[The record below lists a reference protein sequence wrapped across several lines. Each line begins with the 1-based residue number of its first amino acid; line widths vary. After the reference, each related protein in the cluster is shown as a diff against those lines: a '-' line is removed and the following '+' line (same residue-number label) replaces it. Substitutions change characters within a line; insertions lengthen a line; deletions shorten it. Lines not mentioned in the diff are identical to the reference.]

1 MDMKRIFFLV
11 LSVLTF
17 SALPLLAYSPNEGD
31 FGTTAAVSSL
41 EVSENEMSVAGESA
55 SAAPKKTETVKKKRV
70 PLVMGK
76 RLSRDTTLF
85 SRRSLKSH
93 LIIPKNDWQIGM
105 SAAYMNLSSDNSEL
119 LLLLDN
125 TNTYLSLARIS
136 INGAY
141 AYSNNHAVGLRIR
154 YTNGNCNV
162 DASTLDLL
170 GNFTYELKDVHAKTI
185 SYGGEVFNRSYVG
198 LDDRGRIGVFL
209 DTSLGYTRSRMD
221 IAMGSANYTIT
232 NKISLALSPGV
243 VYFPMNTISVFAYLS
258 LADISYNNSRGY
270 KEGVLS
276 GVKNSFRAQAR
287 IDLLAINFGLTV
299 HL

>member
-1 MDMKRIFFLV
+1 MDMKRIFILL
-11 LSVLTF
+11 LSVFALSTLPAAASQRTD
-17 SALPLLAYSPNEGD
+17 SARA
-31 FGTTAAVSSL
+31 
-41 EVSENEMSVAGESA
+41 
-55 SAAPKKTETVKKKRV
+55 KRV
-70 PLVMGK
+70 PLLMG
-76 RLSRDTTLF
+76 RHISRDTTRV

-105 SAAYMNLSSDNSEL
+105 SAAYMNLSSDNAEF

-141 AYSNNHAVGLRIR
+141 AYSDNHAVGLRMR

-162 DASTLDLL
+162 DESTFDLL
-170 GNFTYELKDVHAKTI
+170 GNFTYDLKDVRAKTI
-185 SYGGEVFNRSYVG
+185 SYGGAVFNRSYVG

-209 DTSLGYTRSRMD
+209 DTSLGYTRSRTD
-221 IAMGSANYTIT
+221 IATGGANYTIT
-232 NKISLALSPGV
+232 HKISLSLSPGL

-270 KEGVLS
+270 RDGVFS
-276 GVKNSFRAQAR
+276 GEKNYFRAQAR